1 MKPVNNKSLLHFIF
15 EQMEKLNNEEI
26 DIHKAKAQSS
36 FAKDAVRIQEY
47 ELKKADIEMKI
58 RSFNIKYG
66 SDVKIRNLE
75 AKDFD

>member
-1 MKPVNNKSLLHFIF
+1 MKPVNYKSLLHFIF

-47 ELKKADIEMKI
+47 ELKKTQMDIKVRE
-58 RSFNIKYG
+58 FNLKYG
-66 SDVKIRNLE
+66 SDVKIRNIE
-75 AKDFD
+75 IKDFD